1 MCLRLI
7 FFVAEPSQNE
17 LIAEPENVGDSEESD
32 DEWNYYKVDSNKDK
46 DVNNS
51 VLSEIE
57 AQPESVDNK
66 FLNENNIKLQPEEI
80 FVSEKE
86 QQQQLED
93 NEINS
98 CSDSDTESERKIC
111 SNDFINSKVS
121 VVFH

>member
-1 MCLRLI
+1 MI